1 MKLAEALIE
10 RAELQRK
17 NAQLLGRITNNTMV
31 QQGDVPA
38 EQPQELLAEY
48 EGNMR
53 RLQLLIQQ
61 INRTNSATAFDEAQS
76 ITDAI
81 AQRDCLGARI
91 RAYRAVYESATIR
104 QERCSG
110 REVKFVRCIDV
121 GRLQADIDRL
131 SKQYRELDTRLQALN
146 WTVELQE
153 GQRT

>member
-17 NAQLLGRITNNTMV
+17 NAQLLGRITSNTMV
-31 QQGDVPA
+31 QQGDSPA
-38 EQPQELLAEY
+38 EEPQVLLAEY
-48 EGNMR
+48 EGNMQ

-61 INRTNSATAFDEAQS
+61 INRTNGSTVFEGAES

-81 AQRDCLGARI
+81 ARRDCLGARI
-91 RAYRAVYESATIR
+91 RTYRAVYESATIR

-110 REVKFVRCIDV
+110 REVKFVRCMDV

-131 SKQYRELDTRLQALN
+131 SKQYRELDTRLQALT
-146 WTVELQE
+146 WTVELLE
-153 GQRT
+153 G